1 MSAPHQLMMSLFMSL
16 TISFCKFLS
25 IWSSEHY
32 YFSPLCFIF
41 IYLFKFLLL
50 MHTIY
55 TVDIIIYLV
64 QMDSLKKKTLQ

>member
-1 MSAPHQLMMSLFMSL
+1 MELRTLLF
-16 TISFCKFLS
+16 F
-25 IWSSEHY
+25 
-32 YFSPLCFIF
+32 PLCFIF

-64 QMDSLKKKTLQ
+64 QMDSLKKKTIAMS